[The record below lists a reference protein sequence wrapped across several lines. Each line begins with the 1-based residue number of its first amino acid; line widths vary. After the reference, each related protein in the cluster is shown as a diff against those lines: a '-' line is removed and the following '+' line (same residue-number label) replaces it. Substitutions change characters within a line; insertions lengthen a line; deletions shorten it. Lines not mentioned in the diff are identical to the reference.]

1 MKLYKIWQSVND
13 VYDTFDS
20 AVVCAKN
27 KEEAR
32 KIHPYGDEREA
43 TNKEIDGFGCWC
55 KLDNVQVEYI
65 GEAKSGMKKGVVVA
79 SYNAG

>member
-32 KIHPYGDEREA
+32 KIHPEGHGRETTNDEP
-43 TNKEIDGFGCWC
+43 DGFGYWC
-55 KLDNVQVEYI
+55 TLDNVQVEYI